1 LVAKRYPLNEIV
13 NAQKDF
19 LAKKYVGKLVLVP

>member
-1 LVAKRYPLNEIV
+1 PLKNII

-19 LAKKYVGKLVLVP
+19 VSKKYVGKLVLLP